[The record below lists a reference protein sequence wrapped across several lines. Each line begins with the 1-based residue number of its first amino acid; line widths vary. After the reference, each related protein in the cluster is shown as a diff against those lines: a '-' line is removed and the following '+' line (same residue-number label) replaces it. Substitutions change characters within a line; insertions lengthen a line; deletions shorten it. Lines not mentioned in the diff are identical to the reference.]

1 MSHLKK
7 HLLLVIPLLIV
18 LSGCSRPESAG
29 AQVRTPTV
37 AKVVDTEPVRQE
49 TIRRVV
55 EVNGTLAALDE
66 VTVSSE
72 VDGAV
77 SKVLADLGDP
87 VKAGQVMVELD
98 HEKLQYSLD
107 QQTAS

>member
-1 MSHLKK
+1 MGYRLMLRLKI
-7 HLLLVIPLLIV
+7 HFLLVVSLLIG

-29 AQVRTPTV
+29 AETRTAPV

-87 VKAGQVMVELD
+87 VKAGQVMVE
-98 HEKLQYSLD
+98 
-107 QQTAS
+107 